1 MDGMVGSVA
10 RRTGLIVAGLAVL
23 GLSFGITLTIL
34 DSMDQGDGSDISP
47 ADVPL
52 NNDDGTPRNS
62 RVSTLRD
69 LPPPPS
75 GFPFG
80 VGWDGVDGLN
90 ARVIGPAPI
99 RGGSLLLSLVATR
112 GAGLHRLGLQ
122 LVGVPTNRMIEMTLW
137 VKAPQGTR
145 INVDARDGISAR
157 ESQNAGTAAFD
168 LSQRALLASSGTI
181 RVAIEPGPS
190 EWMKVLVRMQ
200 SADGAVV
207 LYLGLL
213 GPKNSTVFNGEGQHF
228 MFGGIE
234 FTAS

>member
-1 MDGMVGSVA
+1 MVGSVA

-34 DSMDQGDGSDISP
+34 DSMDQGDPDISP

-52 NNDDGTPRNS
+52 NDDDGTPRNS
-62 RVSTLRD
+62 RVSTVRD

-90 ARVIGPAPI
+90 VRVIGPAPI

-112 GAGLHRLGLQ
+112 GAGLHRMGLQ
-122 LVGVPTNRMIEMTLW
+122 LVGIPANRMIEVTLW

-145 INVDARDGISAR
+145 INIDARDGKSAGGL
-157 ESQNAGTAAFD
+157 QNTGTAAFD
-168 LSQRALLASSGTI
+168 LSRRALLASTGTI
-181 RVAIEPGPS
+181 RAALEPGPAD
-190 EWMKVLVRMQ
+190 WMKVLVRMK

-207 LYLGLL
+207 IYLGLL
-213 GPKNSTVFNGEGQHF
+213 GPEGNAVFSGEGQHF
-228 MFGGIE
+228 IFGGIE
-234 FTAS
+234 FSAS